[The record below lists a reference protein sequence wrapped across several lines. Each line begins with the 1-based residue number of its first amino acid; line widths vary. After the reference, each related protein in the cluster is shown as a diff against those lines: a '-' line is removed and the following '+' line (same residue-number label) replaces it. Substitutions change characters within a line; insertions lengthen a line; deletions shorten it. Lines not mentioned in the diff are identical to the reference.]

1 MRSCLVQLL
10 NHFKV
15 ANMRRIIL
23 LVIFIVCS
31 LLLNGC
37 YFKEEAVNVSSNTT
51 MVENFS
57 FYGDPQ
63 KMVIKS
69 VPNNVLVC
77 STTAVDTLIA
87 LGAGQHIKAAVLTE
101 GASREKYMKA
111 LPNAKI
117 YSHSLQLEA
126 VTEMQPDMIIGWRRF
141 FSDIQLG
148 NSTNWI
154 NKGIPAY
161 IQDASGPIP
170 SKGKFPRCTVES
182 EINFIRNMGVV
193 FDCRN
198 EAENIIRDIKNKFVF
213 KESGKKRVRVLVV
226 EFINGS
232 IEVFGSDLLI
242 GDIINRLGGSVVEY
256 GNPFV
261 SQEVIVSNDA
271 DYIFVVYHGGE
282 TDKNAAMSNFDKE
295 IYRNM
300 PAVLN
305 KKIYPLNY
313 NLIVAPAVNLL
324 NSVEYIK
331 SVLK

>member
-1 MRSCLVQLL
+1 MQLL

-111 LPNAKI
+111 LPNA
-117 YSHSLQLEA
+117 
-126 VTEMQPDMIIGWRRF
+126 
-141 FSDIQLG
+141 
-148 NSTNWI
+148 
-154 NKGIPAY
+154 
-161 IQDASGPIP
+161 
-170 SKGKFPRCTVES
+170 
-182 EINFIRNMGVV
+182 
-193 FDCRN
+193 
-198 EAENIIRDIKNKFVF
+198 
-213 KESGKKRVRVLVV
+213 
-226 EFINGS
+226 
-232 IEVFGSDLLI
+232 
-242 GDIINRLGGSVVEY
+242 
-256 GNPFV
+256 
-261 SQEVIVSNDA
+261 
-271 DYIFVVYHGGE
+271 
-282 TDKNAAMSNFDKE
+282 
-295 IYRNM
+295 
-300 PAVLN
+300 
-305 KKIYPLNY
+305 
-313 NLIVAPAVNLL
+313 
-324 NSVEYIK
+324 
-331 SVLK
+331 